1 MPLPLLCIVHTP
13 LPVLCLVQIVLQPP
27 VSKPGPADV
36 QAPVAVAVSPQLHQA
51 LASSPGLA
59 SLQAKAQ
66 QNPASCV
73 ANAAGMAAAAA
84 AAAALSPQCP
94 PSQHPAPR
102 PAGHH
107 SNLPAAVNGTKQV
120 QPGTRQQRPSRP
132 FSVPPPPQVAYMPQ
146 VQQPQLLT
154 SQQDP
159 AAAHVQQNHQPL
171 PHTDPVRLPPVA
183 CPSDMS
189 DTSESETLVLA
200 FPQRAGESLCD
211 FYTRTGF
218 CKYGMQCCFDHP
230 PQYAVQL
237 SKQQRLPLRPGEP
250 ICAFYQQHNA
260 CKFGP
265 SCRYHHPVSLS

>member
-1 MPLPLLCIVHTP
+1 M
-13 LPVLCLVQIVLQPP
+13 
-27 VSKPGPADV
+27 
-36 QAPVAVAVSPQLHQA
+36 SPQPHQA

-59 SLQAKAQ
+59 TLQAKVQ
-66 QNPASCV
+66 QTPGSCL
-73 ANAAGMAAAAA
+73 ANAAGVAAAAA
-84 AAAALSPQCP
+84 AAAALSPQRP

-102 PAGHH
+102 PAGHLFD
-107 SNLPAAVNGTKQV
+107 LPAAGGTVQV
-120 QPGTRQQRPSRP
+120 QPGTRHQRPSRP
-132 FSVPPPPQVAYMPQ
+132 FSVPPPPQIAYPPQ
-146 VQQPQLLT
+146 THHPHVHS

-159 AAAHVQQNHQPL
+159 VAAHVQHNHQPL
-171 PHTDPVRLPPVA
+171 PHTPPLGLPPVA
-183 CPSDMS
+183 CPSDVS
-189 DTSESETLVLA
+189 DTSESETLVLT

-265 SCRYHHPVSLS
+265 SCRFHHPVISR